1 MQAIE
6 ELRRRTAGAIDLLQ
20 VVRTMRAIAVVGVR
34 EFEVAEE
41 GLERYESA
49 VGQGLALALALEDD
63 TGEQNA
69 EAVAAER
76 ARVAAPRSMTAGRSL
91 GIVAMGSDHGLVG
104 RFNESLADYI
114 GDVVSRSGDVR
125 LMVLGARLSGR
136 LSDIAPQPD
145 AEMPM
150 PRTAN
155 AMPVSAAEVLMQ
167 VEEWQRQGVSEVRLI
182 SNVWALPGGYS
193 PQELH
198 VLPIDLQAIEAAH
211 PWPGRRLPMLL
222 GERRAVVAEL
232 LEQYLRITVAR
243 ALTRSLVAE
252 NEARLAATRGA
263 ERNIG
268 EQIDELHREYRHAYQ
283 GAETEELLD
292 VVAGFEAITAGR

>member
-41 GLERYESA
+41 GLARYESA
-49 VGQGLALALALEDD
+49 VGQGLALALADA
-63 TGEQNA
+63 GQPR
-69 EAVAAER
+69 AAGGAPAGGR
-76 ARVAAPRSMTAGRSL
+76 GAAAGSTPAGNGL

-104 RFNESLADYI
+104 RFNESLAEYI
-114 GDVVSRSGDVR
+114 GDAVSHSSDVR

-136 LSDIAPQPD
+136 LGDVAPEPD

-155 AMPVSAAEVLMQ
+155 AMPVSAAEVLLQ

-198 VLPIDLQAIEAAH
+198 LLPIDLRAIKAAH
-211 PWPGRRLPMLL
+211 PWPPGRLPIVL
-222 GERRAVVAEL
+222 GTREVVVAEL

-292 VVAGFEAITAGR
+292 VVAGFEAITTER

>member
-41 GLERYESA
+41 GLARYESA
-49 VGQGLALALALEDD
+49 VGQGLALALAPADD
-63 TGEQNA
+63 AGEPETAARTADQA
-69 EAVAAER
+69 RTAVASSS
-76 ARVAAPRSMTAGRSL
+76 AASDSL

-104 RFNESLADYI
+104 RFNESLAEYI
-114 GDVVSRSGDVR
+114 GDVVSRSDDVR
-125 LMVLGARLSGR
+125 LMVLGARLAGR
-136 LSDIAPQPD
+136 LGDVAPEPD

-155 AMPVSAAEVLMQ
+155 AMPVSAAEVLLQ

-182 SNVWALPGGYS
+182 SNVWTLPGGYS

-198 VLPIDLQAIEAAH
+198 LLPIDLRAIEAAH
-211 PWPGRRLPMLL
+211 PWPPGRLPIVL
-222 GERRAVVAEL
+222 GARETVVAEL

-292 VVAGFEAITAGR
+292 VVAGFEAITTGR

>member
-41 GLERYESA
+41 GLARYESA
-49 VGQGLALALALEDD
+49 VGQGLALALTD
-63 TGEQNA
+63 TS
-69 EAVAAER
+69 ER
-76 ARVAAPRSMTAGRSL
+76 QREPVPGPAGRAHGSASPTAEGTL

-104 RFNESLADYI
+104 RFNETLAEYI
-114 GDVVSRSGDVR
+114 GDLVSRSGDVR
-125 LMVLGARLSGR
+125 LMVLGARLAGR
-136 LSDIAPQPD
+136 LGDVAPEPD
-145 AEMPM
+145 VELPM
-150 PRTAN
+150 PRTAD
-155 AMPVSAAEVLMQ
+155 AMPVSAAEVLLQ

-182 SNVWALPGGYS
+182 SNVWVLPGGYS

-198 VLPIDLQAIEAAH
+198 LLPIDLAAITASH
-211 PWPGRRLPMLL
+211 PWPPGRLPIVL
-222 GERRAVVAEL
+222 GARETVVAEL

-292 VVAGFEAITAGR
+292 VVAGFEAITTGR

>member
-6 ELRRRTAGAIDLLQ
+6 ELRRRTAGAADLLQ

-34 EFEVAEE
+34 EFEVAGE
-41 GLERYESA
+41 GLARYESA
-49 VGQGLALALALEDD
+49 VGQGLALALALADD
-63 TGEQNA
+63 TGEPT
-69 EAVAAER
+69 AAAGTADR
-76 ARVAAPRSMTAGRSL
+76 ARGAAPQSATTVGEL

-104 RFNESLADYI
+104 RFNETLAEYI
-114 GDVVSRSGDVR
+114 GDLVSRSEPIR
-125 LMVLGARLSGR
+125 LMVLGARLAGR
-136 LSDIAPQPD
+136 LGDVAPEPD

-155 AMPVSAAEVLMQ
+155 AMPVSAAEVLLQ

-198 VLPIDLQAIEAAH
+198 LLPIDLAAISAAH
-211 PWPGRRLPMLL
+211 PWPSGQLPMVL
-222 GERRAVVAEL
+222 GAREAVVAEL

>member
-1 MQAIE
+1 
-6 ELRRRTAGAIDLLQ
+6 
-20 VVRTMRAIAVVGVR
+20 
-34 EFEVAEE
+34 
-41 GLERYESA
+41 
-49 VGQGLALALALEDD
+49 LALADD
-63 TGEQNA
+63 AGEPK
-69 EAVAAER
+69 VAAE
-76 ARVAAPRSMTAGRSL
+76 ATDSAHRVAPRSTTASGSL

-104 RFNESLADYI
+104 RFNESLAEYI
-114 GDVVSRSGDVR
+114 GGVVSRTGDVR
-125 LMVLGARLSGR
+125 LMVLGARLAGR
-136 LSDIAPQPD
+136 LGDVAPEPD
-145 AEMPM
+145 AELPM

-155 AMPVSAAEVLMQ
+155 AMPVSAAEVLLQ

-182 SNVWALPGGYS
+182 SNVWVLPGGYS

-198 VLPIDLQAIEAAH
+198 LLPIDLAAITASH
-211 PWPGRRLPMLL
+211 PWPRGRLPIVL
-222 GERRAVVAEL
+222 GARETVVAEL

-292 VVAGFEAITAGR
+292 VVAGFEAITTGR

>member
-41 GLERYESA
+41 GLARYESA
-49 VGQGLALALALEDD
+49 VGQGLALALADAGDTREPKPAAGASED
-63 TGEQNA
+63 TPSGT
-69 EAVAAER
+69 
-76 ARVAAPRSMTAGRSL
+76 ARSTTAGGSL

-104 RFNESLADYI
+104 RFNETLAEYI
-114 GDVVSRSGDVR
+114 GDVISRSGDVR
-125 LMVLGARLSGR
+125 LMVLGARLAGR
-136 LSDIAPQPD
+136 LGDVAPEPD

-155 AMPVSAAEVLMQ
+155 AMPISAAEVLLR

-182 SNVWALPGGYS
+182 SNVWTLPGGYS

-198 VLPIDLQAIEAAH
+198 LLPIDLHAIAAAH
-211 PWPGRRLPMLL
+211 PWPPGRLPIVL
-222 GERRAVVAEL
+222 GATEVVVAEL

>member
-1 MQAIE
+1 
-6 ELRRRTAGAIDLLQ
+6 
-20 VVRTMRAIAVVGVR
+20 
-34 EFEVAEE
+34 
-41 GLERYESA
+41 
-49 VGQGLALALALEDD
+49 
-63 TGEQNA
+63 
-69 EAVAAER
+69 
-76 ARVAAPRSMTAGRSL
+76 
-91 GIVAMGSDHGLVG
+91 MGSDHGLVG
-104 RFNESLADYI
+104 RFNETLAEYI

-125 LMVLGARLSGR
+125 LMVLGARLAGR
-136 LSDIAPQPD
+136 LGDVAPEPD

-155 AMPVSAAEVLMQ
+155 AMPVSAAEVLLQ

-182 SNVWALPGGYS
+182 SNVWVLPGGYS

-198 VLPIDLQAIEAAH
+198 LLPIDLAAIASAH
-211 PWPGRRLPMLL
+211 PWPSGRLPMVL
-222 GERRAVVAEL
+222 GAREAVVAEL

-292 VVAGFEAITAGR
+292 VVAGFEAITTGR